1 MHIPHSQL
9 SSPSGRPPPHSTQPP
24 SLPPTPTSTPA
35 QLEPASSFPS
45 STYSINLSNPSRISP
60 PRALAPGRASAL
72 PNRRYFKTKHPLSSG
87 STSTSKQVRIC
98 SCLGK
103 AKLIFDC
110 TISACSSVALAL
122 TMAPMSGDT
131 PQGPSSTASL
141 LYPLCRF
148 LSAAYPIIDV
158 QNPARPLRAS
168 RRTRTIDVFS
178 CLIALHTRSC

>member
-9 SSPSGRPPPHSTQPP
+9 SSPSGRPPPHSTQPS
-24 SLPPTPTSTPA
+24 SLPPTPTPTPA

-45 STYSINLSNPSRISP
+45 STYSINLSNPSHISP

-122 TMAPMSGDT
+122 TMASFT
-131 PQGPSSTASL
+131 S
-141 LYPLCRF
+141 
-148 LSAAYPIIDV
+148 DV
-158 QNPARPLRAS
+158 WRYPARTVFDCESLIS
-168 RRTRTIDVFS
+168 TVSLSFSSVSNYRRVKSGTPTSGVTSDS
-178 CLIALHTRSC
+178 DD